1 MDSVEKRLTEIEAR
15 LAAAT
20 PGLWGVL
27 RSTGLDEVWQIGPIH
42 STRDGALCA
51 HDADVDF
58 VAYAVEDVRWLSDQL
73 RQTRE
78 LLAKFAALN
87 PLDWLQV
94 VDNHSFSVET
104 LWFCWCCD
112 QDSDSR
118 ETFVHSPDC
127 LWAAARAM
135 LGVEDNAKDAGWHT
149 DYLETRDPKEPADG
163 QR

>member
-1 MDSVEKRLTEIEAR
+1 MDSVEKRIAEIEAR
-15 LAAAT
+15 LDGAT
-20 PGLWGVL
+20 PGPRGVM
-27 RSTGLDEVWQIGPIH
+27 RSTGPDEVWQIGPIH

-127 LWAAARAM
+127 LWVAARAM
-135 LGVEDNAKDAGWHT
+135 LGMEDNAKDAGWHT
-149 DYLETRDPKEPADG
+149 DYLETRDPKGVGDV

>member
-1 MDSVEKRLTEIEAR
+1 MMSDIEKRLAEIEAR
-15 LAAAT
+15 LTAAT
-20 PGLWGVL
+20 PGPL
-27 RSTGLDEVWQIGPIH
+27 E
-42 STRDGALCA
+42 LCLLA
-51 HDADVDF
+51 SHAQDDIP
-58 VAYAVEDVRWLSDQL
+58 WLVDQL
-73 RQTRE
+73 RQARD

-127 LWAAARAM
+127 LWVAARAM
-135 LGVEDNAKDAGWHT
+135 LGVEDNAKDAGRHT
-149 DYLETRDPKEPADG
+149 DYLETRGPKGVGDG
-163 QR
+163 QH